1 MRIGV
6 FIGEASGDRTSVE
19 ALLANARDAEQRGFT
34 TGWVP
39 HIPWSLDALTAVAL
53 AATVTTRLELATAVV
68 PTFPRHPLALGQE
81 ALSVQAVA
89 GGRFTLGIGPS
100 HPVVIENMYGLSY
113 DKPAARTAEYVEVLQ
128 ACFARTGHVRYDGEH
143 YRVNAMLEVPGGVD
157 VPLLLAALG
166 PKMLELTG
174 RLADG
179 TVTYWADEQ
188 AIGAHV
194 VPRITASATAAG
206 RPTPRVV
213 VGLPVAVVT
222 DVDAA
227 RDRASRLFAAYESI
241 PTYQRILGR
250 GANSAPVD
258 VAVIGTEAQVRARLR
273 RFEDAG
279 ATDLCASVL
288 GLDED
293 RDASRRSTLDVLASL

>member
-1 MRIGV
+1 VRIGI

-19 ALLANARDAEQRGFT
+19 GLLANAREAEQRGFT

-39 HIPWSLDALTAVAL
+39 HIPWSLDAMTAVTL
-53 AATVTTRLELATAVV
+53 AATVTSRLELATAVV

-81 ALSVQAVA
+81 ALSVQAAA

-113 DKPAARTAEYVEVLQ
+113 DKPATRTAEYVEVLQ
-128 ACFARTGHVRYDGEH
+128 ACFAGTGHVQHAGEH
-143 YRVNAMLEVPGGVD
+143 YRVNAMLEVPGGAA
-157 VPLLLAALG
+157 VPLLIAALG

-179 TVTYWADEQ
+179 TVTYWADERAVAQ
-188 AIGAHV
+188 HV
-194 VPRITASATAAG
+194 VPRIIASASEAG
-206 RPTPRVV
+206 RPAPRVV

-222 DVDAA
+222 DVDKARERAA
-227 RDRASRLFAAYESI
+227 RLFSAYETI

-250 GANSAPVD
+250 GAASSPVD
-258 VAVIGTEAQVRARLR
+258 VAVIGTQAQVRERLR
-273 RFEDAG
+273 RFADAG

-288 GLDED
+288 GLDDD
-293 RDASRRSTLDVLASL
+293 RDASRQATLDVLAGW

>member
-1 MRIGV
+1 VRIGI

-19 ALLANARDAEQRGFT
+19 DLLANAREAEQRGFT

-39 HIPWSLDALTAVAL
+39 HIPWSLDAMTAVTL
-53 AATVTTRLELATAVV
+53 AATVTSRLELATAVL

-113 DKPAARTAEYVEVLQ
+113 DNPAARTAEYVEVLQ
-128 ACFARTGHVRYDGEH
+128 ACFARTGRVQYSGNH
-143 YRVNAMLEVPGGVD
+143 YQVNAMLEVPAGAD
-157 VPLLLAALG
+157 VPLLIAALG

-179 TVTYWADEQ
+179 TVTYWADER
-188 AIGAHV
+188 AIGEHV
-194 VPRITASATAAG
+194 VPRITASAAEAG
-206 RPTPRVV
+206 RAAPRVV
-213 VGLPVAVVT
+213 AGLPVAVVT
-222 DVDAA
+222 DVEKA
-227 RDRASRLFAAYESI
+227 RDRAARLFSAYETI
-241 PTYQRILGR
+241 PTYQRILSR
-250 GANSAPVD
+250 GAASSPVD
-258 VAVIGTEAQVRARLR
+258 VAIVGTEAQVRERLQ

-288 GLDED
+288 GLDDD
-293 RDASRRSTLDVLASL
+293 RDASRRATLDLLASV

>member
-1 MRIGV
+1 VRIGV

-19 ALLANARDAEQRGFT
+19 DLLANARDAEQRGFA

-39 HIPWSLDALTAVAL
+39 HIPWSLDALTAVTL

-113 DKPAARTAEYVEVLQ
+113 DKPAARTAEYVDVLQ
-128 ACFARTGHVRYDGEH
+128 ACFAQTGHVRYDGEH
-143 YRVNAMLEVPGGVD
+143 YHVDAMLEVPGGAD
-157 VPLLLAALG
+157 IPLLLAALG

-179 TVTYWADEQ
+179 TVTYWADEH
-188 AIGAHV
+188 AISEHV
-194 VPRITASATAAG
+194 VPRLTASASAAG
-206 RPTPRVV
+206 RPAPRVV

-227 RDRASRLFAAYESI
+227 RDRATRLFSAYESI

-250 GANSAPVD
+250 GAASAPVD
-258 VAVIGTEAQVRARLR
+258 VAVIGTEAQVRERLR

-288 GLDED
+288 GLDDD
-293 RDASRRSTLDVLASL
+293 RDASRQATLDVLANL